1 MTLLKSNQSS
11 IKKYLDTSISGYG
24 DQVEGID
31 EIPDVMNLL
40 ELNKI
45 EIPLWSQEKYSKRI
59 QEIENRRNELL
70 TIVTIDNHKW
80 PNDK

>member
-1 MTLLKSNQSS
+1 M
-11 IKKYLDTSISGYG
+11 D
-24 DQVEGID
+24 
-31 EIPDVMNLL
+31 LL